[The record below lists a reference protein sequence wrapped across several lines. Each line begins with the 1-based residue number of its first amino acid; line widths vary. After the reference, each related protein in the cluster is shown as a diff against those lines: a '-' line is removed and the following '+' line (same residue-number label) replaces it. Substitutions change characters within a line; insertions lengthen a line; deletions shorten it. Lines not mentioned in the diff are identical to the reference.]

1 MMVTT
6 PPKVNRANI
15 CCKNRLASRQYR
27 VFFFLVF
34 WFFLK
39 QTVYLF
45 KKKNKNMLQQTNLKT
60 VNLNILVSSILNTDC
75 LLLRRQKQTDQAHC
89 PGSESHRDFHHCL
102 CLLMQYTTQT
112 WLTHNREKAKI
123 LIPGGFLSYAGIPM
137 TISFFSFGFHRL
149 PPTAGV
155 HILKSFLNKLIGHV
169 LLQQQDK

>member
-34 WFFLK
+34 WFFFK

-45 KKKNKNMLQQTNLKT
+45 KKNKNMLQQTNLKT

-123 LIPGGFLSYAGIPM
+123 LTPGGFLSYAGIPM